1 MNNLFNL
8 PQRNTK
14 AGDLSLINKVN
25 KPKAKTT
32 VSVKGGQGLMGQI
45 ATITAL
51 VKQNLGQYEEDYLVI
66 RDEESL
72 AKYVDACIEVG
83 EVAIDTETTG
93 LNPLSDEIVGFSLY
107 TPGQKAVYV
116 PLHHKSY
123 ITLEEVNNQMPVEG
137 AKAQLQRMVDNK
149 VKFIFFNAKFDI
161 RVVYHR
167 LGVKINPYF
176 CGFVA
181 CRLLNEN
188 EPEANLKAL
197 HKKYV
202 LNGEGDAFRFDNL
215 FKGVSFDVVPINT
228 GYVYAAHDALITYEL
243 YQFQIKYLTKG
254 TEECRLQELEGV
266 CNVFWNI
273 EMPLIQYV
281 AEMEDTGIALDFDYA
296 YQLSE
301 KYNAMLAEKELE
313 FIKIACTYEAK
324 IKAYRDKQGY
334 NCKLSDPINISSPTQ
349 IAILLYDIIGVEVVD
364 KKNPRGTGEEIVSK
378 IDIPLTKCLLEYR
391 GIKKLLSTYIDKMP
405 AIADTKTKRVY
416 ASFNQNGT
424 DTGRFSS
431 SEPNMQNIPSHNKD
445 IRKMFKATD
454 GYVMISSDYSA
465 QEPRLM
471 AHLSQDAQ
479 MIKAYLDGKDLYVE
493 IAAIAFDKTYEECLE
508 FNPDGSKNPEGKE
521 RRGIAKAIVLGVAF
535 GKGIPAIAKDLNIS
549 VEKAQKIYDRIMKEF
564 PGLKKLMED
573 SERFAREKGYVET
586 FWGRK
591 RRLPNIN
598 LEPYVFMYTD
608 AKKVENFDPF
618 FDTDMTQVE
627 VDPQMVRLYTSKM
640 NKARGQ
646 DERKSI
652 IWQAKERE
660 GILIIDNTGKIA
672 EAVRQ
677 CVNSRVQG
685 SAADQTKIAMLL
697 IGRNQRLRELG
708 FRLLLPV
715 HDELIGECPLENAKE
730 ASELFRNLMI
740 EAAKELSIPSKCDVE
755 ITDRWYGAEVD
766 LS

>member
-1 MNNLFNL
+1 
-8 PQRNTK
+8 
-14 AGDLSLINKVN
+14 
-25 KPKAKTT
+25 
-32 VSVKGGQGLMGQI
+32 MGQI
-45 ATITAL
+45 STITAL
-51 VKQNLGQYEEDYLVI
+51 VNQNLGQYENDYLVI
-66 RDEESL
+66 RDEEAL
-72 AKYVDACIEVG
+72 AKYVDACIDNG

-93 LNPLSDEIVGFSLY
+93 LDPMRDDIVGFSLY

-123 ITLEEVNNQMPVEG
+123 ITLEEANNQMPVEG
-137 AKAQLQRMVDNK
+137 AKAQLQRLEDNK
-149 VKFIFFNAKFDI
+149 VKFILFNAKFDA
-161 RVVYHR
+161 RVIWHQV
-167 LGVKINPYF
+167 GVKITPYY
-176 CGFVA
+176 CGFIA
-181 CRLLNEN
+181 SRMLNEN

-197 HKKYV
+197 YKKYV
-202 LNGEGDAFRFDNL
+202 MKGEGDAFRFDSL
-215 FKGVSFDVVPINT
+215 FKGISFALVPVNV
-228 GYVYAAHDALITYEL
+228 GYIYAAHDAIITYEL
-243 YQFQIKYLTKG
+243 FKFQLPFLTPG
-254 TEECRLQELEGV
+254 TVECKEQSLEKV
-266 CNVFWNI
+266 SKVFWDI
-273 EMPLIQYV
+273 EMPLVPYV
-281 AEMEDTGIALDFDYA
+281 AEMEDNGVALDYEYA
-296 YQLSE
+296 YKLSE
-301 KYNAMLAEKELE
+301 EYHKKLDDKEAEFVALT
-313 FIKIACTYEAK
+313 CSYEK
-324 IKAYRDKQGY
+324 QIQAYRDKQGY
-334 NCKLSDPINISSPTQ
+334 ACKLSEPINISSPTQ
-349 IAILLYDIIGVEVVD
+349 IAILFYDIIGVEAVD
-364 KKNPRGTGEEIVSK
+364 KKNPRGTAEEIMSK
-378 IDIPLTKCLLEYR
+378 IDIPLAKCLLEYR

-405 AIADTKTKRVY
+405 NIANPKTKRVH
-416 ASFNQNGT
+416 ANFNQNGT

-445 IRKMFKATD
+445 IRKMFMATE
-454 GYVMISSDYSA
+454 GYAMISSDYSA

-471 AHLSQDAQ
+471 AHLSQDKQ
-479 MIKAYLDGKDLYVE
+479 MIQAYLDGKDLYVE
-493 IAAIAFDKTYEECLE
+493 IAAIAFDTTYDECLE
-508 FNPDGSKNPEGKE
+508 FRADGSKNPEGKE
-521 RRGIAKAIVLGVAF
+521 RRSIAKAIVLGVAY

-564 PGLKKLMED
+564 PGLKKLMEE
-573 SERFAREKGYVET
+573 SEKSARERGYVET

-646 DERKSI
+646 DERKRI

-697 IGRNQRLRELG
+697 IGRNTRLRELG

-715 HDELIGECPLENAKE
+715 HDELIGECPIENLEE
-730 ASELFRNLMI
+730 ASELFRSLMI
-740 EAAKELSIPSKCDVE
+740 AAAKELSIPSKCDIE
-755 ITDRWYGAEVD
+755 ITDRWYGEEIKIV
-766 LS
+766 